1 MIPSETKEEKER
13 ERESSGERCND
24 TQKQG
29 GGTDALKESNASPC
43 SVIKM
48 FTKSC
53 LKSGCS
59 LEAADYM

>member
-1 MIPSETKEEKER
+1 MIPSETEEQRER
-13 ERESSGERCND
+13 ERKRESSGERCND

-53 LKSGCS
+53 LKSGFS
-59 LEAADYM
+59 LEAAD